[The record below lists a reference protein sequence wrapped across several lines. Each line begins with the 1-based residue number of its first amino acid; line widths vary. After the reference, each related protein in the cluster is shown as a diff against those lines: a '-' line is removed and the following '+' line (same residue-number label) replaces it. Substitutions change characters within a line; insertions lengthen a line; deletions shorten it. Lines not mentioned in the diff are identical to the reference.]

1 MAALTVGGELRVP
14 GDKSISH
21 RALMLGAL
29 ATGESRVRGVLPSA
43 DVHSTAGVLRALGA
57 GVPPLGE
64 EMRIAGSGLHGLRAP
79 DVPLDCGNSGTTTR
93 LMAGV
98 CAGYA
103 FDSVFIGDSSLSRRP
118 MRRIARPLEAMGA
131 RVALTGDG
139 LPMTVHGGALR
150 HIEWVNEKSSAQVKS
165 AILLAA
171 LVGGVPATVREPDS
185 SRDHSER
192 MLRATGV
199 KVATDGGAVTIAP
212 AAQLHPLDIE
222 IPGDPSSAAFFA
234 ALAVLA
240 DRGALQLRGVGL
252 NPTRT
257 GFYAALKR
265 MGAKVRFE
273 NEHDQGGEPVGT
285 IVATA
290 SAGTLRATVAEG
302 SEIPTMIDELPLLA
316 CVATRAAGTTE
327 IRGAA
332 ELRVKE
338 SDRIATVVANLRT
351 LGADAEELPDGL
363 RVTGSDKRLR
373 GRVTTHGDHRLAMA
387 FGILGAIPGNAI
399 TIDDPECAIVSFPGF
414 WALLDGV
421 TGHTRAGEGSHGK
434 APRSA

>member
-21 RALMLGAL
+21 RALMLAAL
-29 ATGESRVRGVLPSA
+29 ATGETRLRGVLQSA

-57 GVPPLGE
+57 EIPQLGPE
-64 EMRIAGSGLHGLRAP
+64 LRITGSGLRGLRASSA
-79 DVPLDCGNSGTTTR
+79 PLDCGNSGTTTR

-98 CAGYA
+98 CAGYP
-103 FDSVFIGDSSLSRRP
+103 FESVFVGDASLSRRP

-131 RVALTGDG
+131 QVMLTADS
-139 LPMTVHGGALR
+139 LPMTIRGGRLR
-150 HIEWVNEKSSAQVKS
+150 PIEWMNEKSSAQVKS

-171 LVGGVPATVREPDS
+171 LVGGVDAVVREPEA

-192 MLRATGV
+192 MLRASGV
-199 KVATDGGAVTIAP
+199 AVTAHDKAVKIVP
-212 AAQLHPLDIE
+212 AAALRPLDLAV
-222 IPGDPSSAAFFA
+222 PGDPSSAAFFA

-240 DRGALQLRGVGL
+240 DRGELHLRGVGL

-257 GFYAALKR
+257 GFYAALRR
-265 MGAKVRFE
+265 MGAALRFE
-273 NEHDQGGEPVGT
+273 DEHDQGGEPVGT
-285 IVATA
+285 IVASA
-290 SAGTLRATVAEG
+290 SAGTLRATTAQG
-302 SEIPTMIDELPLLA
+302 AEIPSMIDELPLLA
-316 CVATRAAGTTE
+316 CVAARAAGTTE

-338 SDRIATVVANLRT
+338 SDRIAAVVANLRT

-363 RVTGSDKRLR
+363 RVTGSDRSLR
-373 GRVTTHGDHRLAMA
+373 GRVRTHGDHRLAMA

-399 TIDDPECAIVSFPGF
+399 TVDDPACAIVSFPGF
-414 WALLDGV
+414 WELLGSV
-421 TGHTRAGEGSHGK
+421 TGHTFAGAASHGN
-434 APRSA
+434 RSSLT